1 MSPAPSTT
9 STLIE
14 KRSSSPTTTP
24 EDLDTG
30 DEQALRSLLL
40 GIVHR
45 SASDFEASKIYLE
58 EAHLIQKAGKVE
70 VSTWISGVALFEL
83 AVTELMLFEYSIR
96 GNKGGDAKEGW
107 EAVFKVVE
115 KRLEEA
121 MAASPNTVDLSTRL
135 DSRVMML
142 REEITTKKEMLGML

>member
-1 MSPAPSTT
+1 VQD
-9 STLIE
+9 I
-14 KRSSSPTTTP
+14 
-24 EDLDTG
+24 DTG

-45 SASDFEASKIYLE
+45 STNDFEASKVYLE
-58 EAHLIQKAGKVE
+58 EAHSIQKDGKVE

-83 AVTELMLFEYSIR
+83 AVTELMMFEHPIR
-96 GNKGGDAKEGW
+96 FGGAPENKEGW

-115 KRLEEA
+115 RRLDEA

-142 REEITTKKEMLGML
+142 REEITTKKEMLGLL